1 MEFTNLI
8 MSLLPTLLFLYN
20 VSIDEGSIM
29 QWAADNG
36 YAYSHRMKSP
46 KPLCIFASY
55 PFEIIK
61 EDNKNF
67 KNGLLHIKIE
77 NINYIVNLF
86 ISFILFNRVFLL
98 VTI

>member
-1 MEFTNLI
+1 
-8 MSLLPTLLFLYN
+8 
-20 VSIDEGSIM
+20 M

-46 KPLCIFASY
+46 KPLCIFSSY
-55 PFEIIK
+55 PFEIVK

-77 NINYIVNLF
+77 NVNYIVIF
-86 ISFILFNRVFLL
+86 IYYLYNRVFLS
-98 VTI
+98 VMI